1 MSRSILHRGWLYA
14 SASGLDLPGDACGR
28 WAYPPSRTFV
38 GSTSNMFRH
47 YLLNRVFN
55 STYPIE
61 AHPMAALK
69 SVKEIMLALILAN
82 VIVASAM
89 ATSAPAQAEAS
100 TAAPSASGASLP
112 PVQSQG
118 QTEFVTG
125 GIGLDESEAIKK
137 EGRSWPLMLEF
148 AQASAPHP
156 EYIGDVK
163 ITVKDK
169 SGNVVLDATGEGPY
183 MLIKLAP
190 GKYSLDATY
199 ASVTLHR
206 DLKLEKG
213 QNRKITL
220 LWPLPETRTK
230 E

>member
-1 MSRSILHRGWLYA
+1 
-14 SASGLDLPGDACGR
+14 
-28 WAYPPSRTFV
+28 
-38 GSTSNMFRH
+38 
-47 YLLNRVFN
+47 
-55 STYPIE
+55 
-61 AHPMAALK
+61 MAPLK
-69 SVKEIMLALILAN
+69 SVKEVMLALILAN
-82 VIVASAM
+82 IIVASAIF
-89 ATSAPAQAEAS
+89 TSAPAQAEAPAI
-100 TAAPSASGASLP
+100 TPSASDASLP

-137 EGRSWPLMLEF
+137 EGRSWPLKLEF
-148 AQASAPHP
+148 AQAGAPRP

-163 ITVKDK
+163 ITIKDK
-169 SGNVVLDATGEGPY
+169 SGTVVLDASAEGPY

-199 ASVTLHR
+199 ASITLHR

-213 QNRKITL
+213 QNRKVTL
-220 LWPLPETRTK
+220 LWPLPETRTN

>member
-1 MSRSILHRGWLYA
+1 
-14 SASGLDLPGDACGR
+14 
-28 WAYPPSRTFV
+28 
-38 GSTSNMFRH
+38 
-47 YLLNRVFN
+47 
-55 STYPIE
+55 
-61 AHPMAALK
+61 MAALK
-69 SVKEIMLALILAN
+69 SVKEAMLALIRASI
-82 VIVASAM
+82 IVAIAM
-89 ATSAPAQAEAS
+89 ATSAPARAEAS
-100 TAAPSASGASLP
+100 AMAPSAIAASLP
-112 PVQSQG
+112 PVRSQG

-137 EGRSWPLMLEF
+137 EGRSWPLKLEF
-148 AQASAPHP
+148 AQAGTPRP

-163 ITVKDK
+163 IAIKDQ
-169 SGNVVLDATGEGPY
+169 SGNVVLDANAEGPY

-220 LWPLPETRTK
+220 LWPLPETRAN